1 MISQFLAQR
10 SNLFGCHWAGIVPPL
25 ATFVCENVRNLLVGQ
40 CLVPRLH
47 YRGTEFLAFHGDWSL
62 QTLHDNHGRPARAA
76 GCKLLTGQRRILPC
90 HSETVRLVTCLAIR
104 GKNLLSAIMR
114 RKFGCLLGALRS
126 GNLFHCGHFTA
137 VWIERFTAKISR
149 VTAEISAAKKYCQSV
164 HCDQPDGKRF
174 ATHTRLTFFP
184 LHRGMDILDVS
195 DFAVIHTLAGMRLRW
210 WSAFVHLGGGCP
222 PGAAEGEAAGD
233 AAGAAPADLTSF
245 NGCD

>member
-10 SNLFGCHWAGIVPPL
+10 SDLFGCYRAGVVPPL

-62 QTLHDNHGRPARAA
+62 QNLHDNHGRPARAA
-76 GCKLLTGQRRILPC
+76 GCKLRTGQRRTLPC
-90 HSETVRLVTCLAIR
+90 HS
-104 GKNLLSAIMR
+104 
-114 RKFGCLLGALRS
+114 
-126 GNLFHCGHFTA
+126 
-137 VWIERFTAKISR
+137 
-149 VTAEISAAKKYCQSV
+149 
-164 HCDQPDGKRF
+164 DQPDGKRF